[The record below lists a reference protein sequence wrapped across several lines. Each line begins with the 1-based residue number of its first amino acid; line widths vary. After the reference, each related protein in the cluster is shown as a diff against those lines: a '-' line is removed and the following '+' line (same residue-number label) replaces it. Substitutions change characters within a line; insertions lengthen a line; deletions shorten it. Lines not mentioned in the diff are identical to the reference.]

1 MSPQAHFCALILH
14 LVERLWED
22 LEPSGRGDLANHSKP
37 PGASLP
43 RLNLAPGFS
52 LTLFSAQTQQA
63 HPLPQISTNP
73 RTEFLS
79 RVPRHDG
86 WKVLKLLPPSSC
98 AGSLVAMA

>member
-1 MSPQAHFCALILH
+1 MPPQAHFRTLILH

-22 LEPSGRGDLANHSKP
+22 LGPSGRGGLANHSQP
-37 PGASLP
+37 LGVSLP

-63 HPLPQISTNP
+63 QSLPQIPTNP

-79 RVPRHDG
+79 CVPRHDG
-86 WKVLKLLPPSSC
+86 WKVLKWEPPASP
-98 AGSLVAMA
+98 ATLKLHW